1 MTTKTIPNTVA
12 ALDALP
18 EQSVIRGH
26 GHLGLP
32 VVAEKDGGRWY
43 TGGGQTCD
51 SQSITEY
58 PCDNWTVLWP
68 VAEPEWTGRIVGGE
82 FARGDGGRT
91 DDCTTCSCYCHDDP
105 RPAGTYL
112 TIRLDDDAASIRPA
126 HVTIQE
132 KP

>member
-1 MTTKTIPNTVA
+1 MTTKIIPNTVA

-58 PCDNWTVLWP
+58 PCDKWAVLWP
-68 VAEPEWTGRIVGGE
+68 VDEPEWTGRIVGGE

-91 DDCTTCSCYCHDDP
+91 DDCATCSCDCHDNP

-112 TIRLDDDAASIRPA
+112 TVKLDDDAASIRPA